1 MERSASA
8 AGSKHCARGQVDT
21 EKLYDCFREGVLWT
35 GESQIFVELL
45 YSLAVSVTVHIM
57 TADGMV

>member
-1 MERSASA
+1 MQRDQNIAPGARWTLRS
-8 AGSKHCARGQVDT
+8 
-21 EKLYDCFREGVLWT
+21 LYDCFREGVLWT
-35 GESQIFVELL
+35 GESQIFVEFL